1 MTRLLKSLKN
11 LQKNQRN
18 PKSTFYFE
26 IILIITPLGRKD
38 QERIDQDQDLIQ
50 NQQENQNRENVK
62 PLDRNLN
69 QGQGHQLVNHIVAVK
84 RKNAAKSIED
94 LTLQNLAP
102 IHLDHAVNLILLDE
116 ENIDVIVAT
125 NVAEETE
132 ITEAEIVMMTE
143 DAEMTVSIE
152 LQETED
158 VKVDQDLDPL
168 TPCCVELSQV
178 IRSHQCEIR

>member
-1 MTRLLKSLKN
+1 MIR
-11 LQKNQRN
+11 
-18 PKSTFYFE
+18 
-26 IILIITPLGRKD
+26 
-38 QERIDQDQDLIQ
+38 

-69 QGQGHQLVNHIVAVK
+69 QGQGHQLVNHIAAVK

-94 LTLQNLAP
+94 PTLQNLAP
-102 IHLDHAVNLILLDE
+102 LHLDHAVNLILLDE

-125 NVAEETE
+125 NVAGETE

-143 DAEMTVSIE
+143 DAEMTVSID

-158 VKVDQDLDPL
+158 AVAGQGLDLL
-168 TPCCVELSQV
+168 TPCCVELLQV
-178 IRSHQCEIR
+178 IKSHQYEIR